1 MCSRDEGGEGERDE
15 ALVKTGEK
23 IAVGHY
29 PQLMEELRLDDQK
42 SFYNFLRITPLMFDE
57 LLERIIPFIGKRN
70 TRFRQ
75 A

>member
-29 PQLMEELRLDDQK
+29 PQLMEELRLDEQE
-42 SFYNFLRITPLMFDE
+42 SF
-57 LLERIIPFIGKRN
+57 
-70 TRFRQ
+70 
-75 A
+75 